1 MGPEV
6 VVGVCLPR
14 GPDLVV
20 ALLAVLRAGGAY
32 LPLDPDYPQARLAF
46 MTADGG
52 AALVVTAGGCP
63 DAGTGARVLRVDD
76 PEEARRVLS
85 FPVVPPPGAVL
96 AGQLAYVIYT
106 SGSTGRP
113 KGVMVTHDALLN
125 YLAWAQRAY
134 CGGKP
139 ASAVLHSSVAVD
151 FSLTLLWLPLLTG
164 GCVACGEALATGEWQ
179 EPPDAGPGAGSFVK
193 LTPGQLA
200 LASNLRQ
207 VPTGAGTVIVGGE
220 QLAFETLR
228 TAQGLIGDAVVVNE
242 YGPTETTIGSVAY
255 TVPPVPAGAAG
266 PVPIGGP
273 IANTRVYV
281 LDGRLRPV
289 PVGVVGELFIGG
301 RGVARGYLGR
311 PELTA
316 ERFVPDPFGPG
327 GGRLYRSGDLVRW
340 RPGGV
345 LEFVGRRDQQVK
357 VRGYRVELGEA
368 EVALRSHPR
377 VREAVVVARAG
388 GPGGVRL
395 AGYVTAAP
403 GGARLSGQELRGWLR
418 GLLPEYM
425 VPSVVMV
432 VDGLPLSPSGKV
444 DRGALPEPEPEAG
457 AGFVAPRPGAEEL
470 VAGVW
475 AEVLGV
481 GRVGAHDNFFDLG
494 AESVQVAKVVNRLQ
508 ALAGEVIHIAA
519 AFDAP
524 TVAEL
529 SAYLSKHYPAFGVI
543 TDSVESASPVG
554 ATSGTTIQAEPI
566 SAESIE
572 DTTEFFRRLYRRS
585 TRLVPEEKLPRIVF
599 VLAAPRTGSTLL
611 RVMLGG
617 HSKLFAPPELELLG
631 FGTLLD
637 RQAALSGREFW
648 TAEGPARALVELEGL
663 SAQEAK
669 DEMAL
674 MARDGVTV
682 DRFYRRLIT
691 SSGATLVDKT
701 GRYVLA
707 QGCIERAEDLCS
719 DPFYIHLVRD
729 PRAVIASYLDMH
741 IDRLLGGP
749 EYLSQRQLAE
759 ITWIVAERNIMSFLN
774 DIPARRK
781 WLIRYEGLVVRP
793 ESEMRSLSAAA
804 GIKYEPQMV
813 LPYEDL
819 GGRMVDGLYSDSR
832 MLGDPKFGTY
842 RAIETSPVERWRFQ
856 KFDHQLSL
864 QAVELAGELR
874 YDLSQR
880 KD

>member
-1 MGPEV
+1 M
-6 VVGVCLPR
+6 
-14 GPDLVV
+14 
-20 ALLAVLRAGGAY
+20 
-32 LPLDPDYPQARLAF
+32 
-46 MTADGG
+46 
-52 AALVVTAGGCP
+52 
-63 DAGTGARVLRVDD
+63 
-76 PEEARRVLS
+76 
-85 FPVVPPPGAVL
+85 
-96 AGQLAYVIYT
+96 
-106 SGSTGRP
+106 
-113 KGVMVTHDALLN
+113 
-125 YLAWAQRAY
+125 
-134 CGGKP
+134 
-139 ASAVLHSSVAVD
+139 
-151 FSLTLLWLPLLTG
+151 
-164 GCVACGEALATGEWQ
+164 
-179 EPPDAGPGAGSFVK
+179 
-193 LTPGQLA
+193 
-200 LASNLRQ
+200 
-207 VPTGAGTVIVGGE
+207 
-220 QLAFETLR
+220 
-228 TAQGLIGDAVVVNE
+228 
-242 YGPTETTIGSVAY
+242 
-255 TVPPVPAGAAG
+255 
-266 PVPIGGP
+266 
-273 IANTRVYV
+273 
-281 LDGRLRPV
+281 
-289 PVGVVGELFIGG
+289 
-301 RGVARGYLGR
+301 
-311 PELTA
+311 
-316 ERFVPDPFGPG
+316 
-327 GGRLYRSGDLVRW
+327 GDLVRW

-781 WLIRYEGLVVRP
+781 WLIRYEAPSGK
-793 ESEMRSLSAAA
+793 A
-804 GIKYEPQMV
+804 GIGDAITLCRCWDKV
-813 LPYEDL
+813 
-819 GGRMVDGLYSDSR
+819 RAADG
-832 MLGDPKFGTY
+832 P
-842 RAIETSPVERWRFQ
+842 AI
-856 KFDHQLSL
+856 
-864 QAVELAGELR
+864 
-874 YDLSQR
+874 
-880 KD
+880 